1 MDVCLRPEQGTA
13 RLDLEDGEE
22 LRRPREPPTTLTQ
35 RRGEEVAVASDL
47 GLPNMDLTGWVQR
60 PGLPSCPAY
69 RVTIPA
75 LTTFRVYST

>member
-47 GLPNMDLTGWVQR
+47 GLPTWTSQAGFRGLAFLHAQPTG
-60 PGLPSCPAY
+60 
-69 RVTIPA
+69 
-75 LTTFRVYST
+75 